1 MVINKKIVLL
11 SFAMSTLFSAASWSA
26 EDDDIREQ
34 LNVLKDEILILQD
47 QLEETNVANT
57 NEMKISGY
65 ADIEYHNNTLD
76 GKEPG
81 FRLHHMSLFF
91 EKRVTDDWKFFSE
104 IEYED
109 APFLEFDYT
118 DKKDDSVCEG
128 CYGKIF
134 LEAANFTYSANPLV
148 SVRTGR
154 FFTPAGI
161 WSVDHYPSF
170 VPTQLRPEHIRNIF
184 PQVVDGLGLFG
195 TIAMGN
201 TFINYDAYLG
211 NGESNSGKADRNS
224 EKATGFKV
232 SLLLPIMKYFEIGA
246 SAYNDT
252 ITQND
257 TVVPGTTIDV
267 DKTAVGA
274 HLKMKFLD
282 FTFQSE
288 FASGKLDPEG
298 GTSYKRKGYYAQL
311 LYDIGAWTFGVRHDF
326 YDEDDTVE
334 KDMIFNSLIVNY
346 HVNPAIVLKL
356 EHHQVEDE
364 DPDPKKEDYD
374 HTIASIVMYLGN

>member
-1 MVINKKIVLL
+1 MIIKKKLVLL
-11 SFAMSTLFSAASWSA
+11 SFTISTLFTAASWA
-26 EDDDIREQ
+26 ADDGEDVREQ

-47 QLEETNVANT
+47 QLEETNVANS

-65 ADIEYHNNTLD
+65 ADIEYHNSTAD
-76 GKEPG
+76 GAEPG
-81 FRLHHMSLFF
+81 FRLHHMSRFF

-109 APFLEFDYT
+109 APFLEYDFT
-118 DKKDDSVCEG
+118 GSGDDSICEG

-134 LEAANFTYSANPLV
+134 LEAANFTYSANPLA

-170 VPTQLRPEHIRNIF
+170 VPTQLRPDHVRRIF
-184 PQVVDGLGLFG
+184 PQVVDGLGMFG
-195 TIAMGN
+195 TISLGN
-201 TFINYDAYLG
+201 TFVNYDAYFG
-211 NGESNSGKADRNS
+211 NGEGNSGKEDSNS
-224 EKATGFKV
+224 DKATGFKV
-232 SLLLPIMKYFEIGA
+232 SLLLPVMKYLEIGG

-252 ITQND
+252 QTKTAGD
-257 TVVPGTTIDV
+257 E

-274 HLKMKFLD
+274 HMKLKFSD
-282 FTFQSE
+282 FTFQAE
-288 FASGKLDPEG
+288 YAKAKIEPEG
-298 GTSYKRKGYYAQL
+298 GTSYNKVGHYAQL
-311 LYDIGAWTFGVRHDF
+311 MYDMGLWTFGVRHDF
-326 YDEDDTVE
+326 YDENDSGDLDIT
-334 KDMIFNSLIVNY
+334 FNSLFVNY
-346 HVNPAIVLKL
+346 RVNQAVVLKL

-364 DPDPKKEDYD
+364 DTTKEDYD

>member
-1 MVINKKIVLL
+1 MVINKNIVLL
-11 SFAMSTLFSAASWSA
+11 SFAMSFFVSAATWA
-26 EDDDIREQ
+26 AEEDDVREQ

-47 QLEETNVANT
+47 QLEETNVANS

-65 ADIEYHNNTLD
+65 ADIEYHNSTAN

-109 APFLEFDYT
+109 APFAEFDYDAT
-118 DKKDDSVCEG
+118 DSPCEG

-134 LEAANFTYSANPLV
+134 LEAANFTYSHNPIANI
-148 SVRTGR
+148 RTGR
-154 FFTPAGI
+154 FFTPAGS

-170 VPTQLRPEHIRNIF
+170 VPTQLRPEHIRRIF
-184 PQVVDGLGLFG
+184 PQVVDGLALFG
-195 TIAMGN
+195 TISMGN
-201 TFINYDAYLG
+201 TFVNYDAYLG
-211 NGESNSGKADRNS
+211 NGEGNSGKEDNNS
-224 EKATGFKV
+224 DKATGFKV
-232 SLLLPIMKYFEIGA
+232 SLLLPMMKYFEVGG

-252 ITQND
+252 LTNGGVD
-257 TVVPGTTIDV
+257 T

-274 HLKMKFLD
+274 HLKMKFSD
-282 FTFQSE
+282 FTFQAE
-288 FASGKLDPEG
+288 YAKAKLEPAG
-298 GTSYKRKGYYAQL
+298 SSSYNRVGHYAQL
-311 LYDIGAWTFGVRHDF
+311 LYDIGPWTFGVRHDF
-326 YDEDDTVE
+326 YDENDSSDLDIT
-334 KDMIFNSLIVNY
+334 FNSLLVNY
-346 HVNPAIVLKL
+346 HVNQAVVLKL

-364 DPDPKKEDYD
+364 DVSKEDYD